1 MTDRHALN
9 TPDVTMK
16 AIRFE
21 SIAVDGDRVGVR
33 L

>member
-1 MTDRHALN
+1 MTDRHAFK
-9 TPDVTMK
+9 TPDVAMK
-16 AIRFE
+16 TIRFE

>member
-1 MTDRHALN
+1 MTDRHAFKI
-9 TPDVTMK
+9 PDVAMK
-16 AIRFE
+16 TIRFE